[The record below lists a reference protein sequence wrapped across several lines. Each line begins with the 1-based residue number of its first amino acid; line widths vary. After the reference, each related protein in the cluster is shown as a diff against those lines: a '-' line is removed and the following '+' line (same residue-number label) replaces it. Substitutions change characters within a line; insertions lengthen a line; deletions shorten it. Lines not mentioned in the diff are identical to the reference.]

1 MRKAILLFC
10 LISLTLASCHKVQ
23 LTTLHLKEGE
33 YLLKKNKIEIKQNKS
48 IDKDDLKLYLR
59 QKPNKAYFFGTWKIG
74 LQWKNI
80 WYREKKGKPRPAVI
94 VDTAAIARSEKQLGI
109 YLQNLGYYNA
119 KVTSSTRRT
128 RILGIKYWQTKKM
141 VVKYEVEP
149 GRAFFID
156 SLGTVIPDS
165 AIAAFH
171 QRELKGTALK
181 KGEALA
187 LENLQIE
194 RERISK
200 SLQNKGY
207 YDFAENYIQFDVD
220 TNLGD
225 YRTALI
231 TKIKNPKNETNRHQ
245 RYYIRKV
252 YVQTDYD
259 PYKKQEVNDT
269 IFADHNLFFVSDGS
283 SKFSHRPISRA
294 IFIKPGSNYAINDY
308 NLTYKRLL
316 SLQMFQLI
324 DIDYEKVELDDTSS
338 IDRALDVFIRM
349 TPSKKMTISTEAVG
363 TFREGF
369 GANGQV
375 SFSQK
380 NPFKGSEIIEF
391 SVNGG
396 FEQIKSSTGSETI
409 TAMNIGPRLSLRL
422 PSLLFLPKLS
432 RSLAKTAFPKSVI
445 STAYNY
451 QKREDFTRYLSNF
464 YLKYEFNEGLYKK
477 HEINILD
484 FSFTFITKDSK
495 VLTAL
500 DSLTLYEQ
508 FRFQDNI
515 SIGIKYR
522 FLYNNQNKPKI
533 KHPIYVLLRADLI
546 GLSTAFTKWAGIE
559 ARDNNDAIS
568 WWGVRYSNYLKVD
581 GDYRYYY
588 HLNPRNTVV
597 ARAFAGIAIP
607 FDEFSV
613 IPYEQLYFAGGA
625 NSIRGWQQRT
635 LGPGAYND
643 STNFY
648 DRLGE
653 IKLEANLEY
662 RFPIYGIFKG
672 AAFADVG
679 NIWQLENEQDGAIFT
694 GSKFYKQLAFSP
706 GLGVRLD
713 FDFFL
718 FRVDGAFPLKEPFL
732 DTTTPFAWNIINWN
746 FGIGYPF

>member
-1 MRKAILLFC
+1 MRKALLLFC
-10 LISLTLASCHKVQ
+10 LVTLTLTSCHKAQ

-33 YLLKKNKIEIKQNKS
+33 YLLKKNKVEIKDNPG
-48 IDKDDLKLYLR
+48 IDKDELKLYLR
-59 QKPNKAYFFGTWKIG
+59 QKPNKAYFFGTWKVG

-80 WYREKKGKPRPAVI
+80 WYRSKSGKPRPAVI
-94 VDTAAIARSEKQLGI
+94 VDTSAIARSEKQLGI

-119 KVTSSTRRT
+119 KVISSTRRT
-128 RILGIKYWQTKKM
+128 RILGIKAWETKKM
-141 VVKYEVEP
+141 IVEYQIEP
-149 GRAFFID
+149 GKPFYID
-156 SLGTVIPDS
+156 SIGTAIPDS
-165 AIAAFH
+165 SIARFH
-171 QRELKGTALK
+171 QKELRSTALK
-181 KGEALA
+181 KGAPLV
-187 LENLQIE
+187 LENLQVE
-194 RERISK
+194 RERIAK

-220 TNLGD
+220 TNLGN

-231 TKIKNPKNETNRHQ
+231 TKIKNPKNETNQHQ
-245 RYYIRKV
+245 RFYIRNV

-259 PYKKQEVNDT
+259 PYSKNNVTDT
-269 IFADHNLFFVSDGS
+269 INPEPGLYFVSAGP
-283 SKFSHRPISRA
+283 SKFSHRPISRS
-294 IFIKPGSNYAINDY
+294 IFIKPGENYALNDY

-324 DIDYEKVELDDTSS
+324 DIDYDKVDPQDSTAINRE
-338 IDRALDVFIRM
+338 LDVFIRM
-349 TPSKKMTISTEAVG
+349 TPSKKMTVTSEAVG

-369 GANGQV
+369 GANGQI

-380 NPFKGSEIIEF
+380 NPFRGSEVIEF
-391 SVNGG
+391 AINGG
-396 FEQIKSSTGSETI
+396 FEQIKSSTGTDTI
-409 TAMNIGPRLSLRL
+409 LATNIGPRLSLRL
-422 PSLLFLPKLS
+422 PSLLFFPKLS

-451 QKREDFTRYLSNF
+451 QKREDFTRYLSNL

-477 HEINILD
+477 HEFNILD

-495 VLTAL
+495 ILTAL
-500 DSLTLYEQ
+500 DSLSLYEQ

-522 FLYNNQNKPKI
+522 FLYNNQNKPKVI
-533 KHPIYVLLRADLI
+533 HPIYVLLRADLI
-546 GLSTAFTKWAGIE
+546 GLSTVFTKWTGIE

-568 WWGVRYSNYLKVD
+568 WWGVRYSNYFKVD

-588 HLNPRNTVV
+588 HLNQANVVV
-597 ARAFAGIAIP
+597 ARAFGGIAIP
-607 FDEFSV
+607 FDQYSV

-635 LGPGAYND
+635 LGPGSYND
-643 STNFY
+643 TTNFY

-679 NIWQLENEQDGAIFT
+679 NIWQLEDEQEGAIFT
-694 GSKFYKQLAFSP
+694 GKKFFRQLAVSP
-706 GLGVRLD
+706 GVGIRLD

-718 FRVDGAFPLKEPFL
+718 FRVDGAFPLKEPYL
-732 DTTTPFAWNIINWN
+732 NTTSSFGWSKINWN